1 MSPHGGLHS
10 SEPSWFSAASDGHE
24 TGHFP
29 SFPILEGVAR
39 GRGEERGKVPPGPAL
54 AQSTHTAATRL
65 QVQFI
70 LHNREIQRAEGL
82 GFLFLAPFS
91 VFAYI

>member
-1 MSPHGGLHS
+1 MSHHGGLHS
-10 SEPSWFSAASDGHE
+10 LESSWFLAASDGHVK
-24 TGHFP
+24 GHFP
-29 SFPILEGVAR
+29 SFPILEGAAR

-70 LHNREIQRAEGL
+70 LHNREIQRAEGFGIPVSCPL
-82 GFLFLAPFS
+82 
-91 VFAYI
+91 